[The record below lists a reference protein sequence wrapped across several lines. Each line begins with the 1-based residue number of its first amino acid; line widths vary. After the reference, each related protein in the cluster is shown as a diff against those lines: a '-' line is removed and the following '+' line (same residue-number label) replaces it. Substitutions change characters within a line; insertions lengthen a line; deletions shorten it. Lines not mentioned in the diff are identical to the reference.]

1 MAHIFLLRMHLNSQ
15 YSSHLSKFS
24 NKKITMI
31 IFSSTLPTCHQFWND
46 GPPVLTMAEY
56 KYSYGRRRYR
66 AGARPCGAHCGAS
79 WQDVQTLARR
89 SHWHSENTVL
99 ALTFSI
105 WYWKLYSKK
114 MFVEKCCVMIVNL
127 LDTDKYHFD
136 TCANFVRTWNTLMDN
151 LSNASKSK
159 RIEDM

>member
-1 MAHIFLLRMHLNSQ
+1 
-15 YSSHLSKFS
+15 
-24 NKKITMI
+24 
-31 IFSSTLPTCHQFWND
+31 
-46 GPPVLTMAEY
+46 
-56 KYSYGRRRYR
+56 
-66 AGARPCGAHCGAS
+66 
-79 WQDVQTLARR
+79 
-89 SHWHSENTVL
+89 
-99 ALTFSI
+99 
-105 WYWKLYSKK
+105 

>member
-1 MAHIFLLRMHLNSQ
+1 MAHIFLLRIYFHSQ
-15 YSSHLSKFS
+15 YSGHLSKLP
-24 NKKITMI
+24 NQKITMI
-31 IFSSTLPTCHQFWND
+31 IFSSTLPTCHQFRDD

-105 WYWKLYSKK
+105 GNCIVKK
-114 MFVEKCCVMIVNL
+114 CLCVV
-127 LDTDKYHFD
+127 
-136 TCANFVRTWNTLMDN
+136 
-151 LSNASKSK
+151 S
-159 RIEDM
+159 